1 MEKNIKLIKN
11 KRNIINSLLLVFSI
25 SFGVNAQDSTAAV
38 MDSSESSVVSI
49 DLSEIP
55 DSLLRSTI
63 DSVSKLLSV
72 EDRAFISSYLL
83 DNHPIYTTGWGRTGN
98 LLPQSTTFNEKDTF
112 NFTLI
117 EGQESFYINEFDSFN
132 WGYGPR
138 WGRMHRGWDLQMDIG
153 DTLRA
158 AFNGVVRYAQYND
171 GGYGNCVV
179 IRHLNGIETL
189 YAHLSKLDCE
199 PGDFVRAGELIGLA
213 GSTGRSSGPHL
224 HWEWRYMGQSFDA
237 MIAID
242 TSNYLLKAD
251 SLQLTGSN
259 LQDPPEYKIR
269 KTATYHTVK
278 SGETLSHIAQKYHTS
293 VSSLVRKNKLRNPDQ
308 LQIGQRIRIR

>member
-1 MEKNIKLIKN
+1 MEKNTELIKN
-11 KRNIINSLLLVFSI
+11 KRKIVNSLLLVLSMSFS
-25 SFGVNAQDSTAAV
+25 VNAQDTTATVA
-38 MDSSESSVVSI
+38 DSSKSSMVSI
-49 DLSEIP
+49 DLSEVP
-55 DSLLRSTI
+55 DNLLRSTI
-63 DSVSKLLSV
+63 DSVSKLLSIP
-72 EDRAFISSYLL
+72 DRAFISSYLL
-83 DNHPIYTTGWGRTGN
+83 DNHPIYTKGWGRTGN
-98 LLPQSTTFNEKDTF
+98 LLPQSTTFSDKDTF

-117 EGQESFYINEFDSFN
+117 EGEESFYINEFDSFN

-158 AFNGVVRYAQYND
+158 AFNGVVRYAQFND

-199 PGDFVRAGELIGLA
+199 PGDFIRAGELIGLA

-224 HWEWRYMGQSFDA
+224 HWEWRYLGQSFDA

-242 TSNYLLKAD
+242 TSTFLLKAD

-269 KTATYHTVK
+269 KTTTYHTVK

-293 VSSLVRKNKLRNPDQ
+293 VSSLVRKNKLKNPDQ
-308 LQIGQRIRIR
+308 LQIGQRLRIR